1 MFDAHLHYLDF
12 FQRSDG
18 MDSFVHAM
26 AMAGVT
32 GAMICGCSLKK
43 HWSEYEERMAPNA
56 ISDTDVLQYFSL
68 TDGARASFFVSH
80 VTSHRAPRSV
90 TPRART
96 RRWRGGAACC
106 VCVNRVAQV
115 HRFEDTT
122 PPHPSSPDAPAASG
136 SISILRACVCCCR
149 ARGTG
154 TVRSA
159 LESSKPSVAD
169 MFVPSLCGFDP
180 TDRLAVEQITQLLD
194 FGIGPRL
201 GWGAIGE
208 VRR

>member
-32 GAMICGCSLKK
+32 GAMICGCPLKK

-80 VTSHRAPRSV
+80 VTSHRAPRSA
-90 TPRART
+90 TPLARTRRTATLRART
-96 RRWRGGAACC
+96 RQWRGDGA
-106 VCVNRVAQV
+106 
-115 HRFEDTT
+115 
-122 PPHPSSPDAPAASG
+122 
-136 SISILRACVCCCR
+136 CR
-149 ARGTG
+149 AI
-154 TVRSA
+154 V
-159 LESSKPSVAD
+159 KP
-169 MFVPSLCGFDP
+169 VPH
-180 TDRLAVEQITQLLD
+180 VQ
-194 FGIGPRL
+194 
-201 GWGAIGE
+201 
-208 VRR
+208 

>member
-1 MFDAHLHYLDF
+1 MAAITKRGSAPIQAANRSNKVTSSMEMLLKLYNPEMQHSKPPMFDAHLHYLDF

-68 TDGARASFFVSH
+68 TDG
-80 VTSHRAPRSV
+80 
-90 TPRART
+90 
-96 RRWRGGAACC
+96 
-106 VCVNRVAQV
+106 
-115 HRFEDTT
+115 
-122 PPHPSSPDAPAASG
+122 
-136 SISILRACVCCCR
+136 
-149 ARGTG
+149 

-159 LESSKPSVAD
+159 LEATKPSVAD

-180 TDRLAVEQITQLLD
+180 TDRLAVEQITQLLE

-208 VRR
+208 VMLRSGDITNLKGTLTAADGNTTYA